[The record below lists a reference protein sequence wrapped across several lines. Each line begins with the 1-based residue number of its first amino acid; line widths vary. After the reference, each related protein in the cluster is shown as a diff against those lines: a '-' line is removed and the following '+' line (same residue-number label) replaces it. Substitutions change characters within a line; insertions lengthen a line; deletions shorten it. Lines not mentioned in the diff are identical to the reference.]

1 MITHGPPRGAESIS
15 RERQADPVLGEQQG
29 APPPPP
35 SRTKWTR
42 PVHPSVLI
50 GHVYQ
55 ALDVAP
61 LEPHAE
67 HEASGGG
74 GTPRKRMG
82 SPGAPR
88 RRSGSPAAATH
99 RVKRL
104 AKLANEEEGDG
115 VVPARTNEPVLSE
128 EDERR
133 LKPGKSETEILSTTK
148 RCAMPRF
155 CTCMRQRPRAR

>member
-1 MITHGPPRGAESIS
+1 M
-15 RERQADPVLGEQQG
+15 
-29 APPPPP
+29 
-35 SRTKWTR
+35 
-42 PVHPSVLI
+42 
-50 GHVYQ
+50 
-55 ALDVAP
+55 DVAP